1 MNNKKRV
8 SVYVKGDRNSTAY
21 YRIYQYLDNIDKLE
35 CKYHTMM
42 SSRIHNK
49 YMPISKQPI
58 WIKILVYIHIYIR
71 MLYALIQDV
80 IVCPNIIVIHRRII
94 SRFTPLSYKILLTLI
109 KLRRVQIVW
118 DFDDNIIESKELS
131 ENTFRFLSKLSNIIV
146 VTHNFLK
153 NLILREYHHKV
164 IIMPTTDGDMYNCF
178 IKEHIN
184 DIRLSSIDKELR
196 LVWVATSSNL
206 KYLKDIIP
214 ILDSTANN
222 LRDKNITL
230 KLSVI
235 CDLALQH
242 NCKYLTI
249 DNIKWTRD
257 KAIEA
262 MKNGHIGLM
271 PLADTPFTQGKGGF
285 KLVQYMSI
293 GLPCIGSNVGFNAYV
308 LSDGAGILVN
318 DVLDWRDAII
328 TLSDKEIWKQYSQN
342 AYNSW
347 MNNFSYIE
355 NLLHWKKILN
365 I

>member
-1 MNNKKRV
+1 MGVFNKL
-8 SVYVKGDRNSTAY
+8 KGIFYD
-21 YRIYQYLDNIDKLE
+21 E
-35 CKYHTMM
+35 
-42 SSRIHNK
+42 
-49 YMPISKQPI
+49 
-58 WIKILVYIHIYIR
+58 
-71 MLYALIQDV
+71 V
-80 IVCPNIIVIHRRII
+80 IVEDKDEE
-94 SRFTPLSYKILLTLI
+94 LAEEQL
-109 KLRRVQIVW
+109 KLPP
-118 DFDDNIIESKELS
+118 S
-131 ENTFRFLSKLSNIIV
+131 T
-146 VTHNFLK
+146 
-153 NLILREYHHKV
+153 
-164 IIMPTTDGDMYNCF
+164 
-178 IKEHIN
+178 
-184 DIRLSSIDKELR
+184 
-196 LVWVATSSNL
+196 

-262 MKNGHIGLM
+262 MKNGQIGLM

-293 GLPCIGSNVGFNAYV
+293 RLPCIGSNVGFNAYV